1 MLLYKVC
8 GCSTHNVLHMARVEA
23 FWRADSERSGREEKQ
38 GSVHFRQRDCQTM
51 RLCLFSGL
59 DRIEVGERGSFG
71 DRQPESNRGRESY
84 DGLAVKLSL
93 HESWQAESFVRRYL
107 RGAGHIHR
115 LRALLSSQVSL
126 IQLLGDEEVLRQVA
140 NHLQNGNL
148 CAYFYK
154 HEPTKPIR
162 LPGVDSVVR
171 GAEPARAVKPV
182 VTREQLQVIAPAA
195 VEETHA
201 QQDLEA
207 ARLEAAAR
215 EAIPLLEVC
224 PTP

>member
-1 MLLYKVC
+1 
-8 GCSTHNVLHMARVEA
+8 
-23 FWRADSERSGREEKQ
+23 
-38 GSVHFRQRDCQTM
+38 M

-59 DRIEVGERGSFG
+59 DRIEVGERASFG
-71 DRQPESNRGRESY
+71 DRQSESNMGRESY

-93 HESWQAESFVRRYL
+93 HDSWQVESFVRRYL

-126 IQLLGDEEVLRQVA
+126 IHVLGDEEVLRQVA
-140 NHLQNGNL
+140 NHLQNGNF

-154 HEPTKPIR
+154 HKPTQPIR
-162 LPGVDSVVR
+162 LPGVDTAVR
-171 GAEPARAVKPV
+171 GTEPRRTVKPAV
-182 VTREQLQVIAPAA
+182 AREQLQVIAPTA
-195 VEETHA
+195 VDDTHA

-215 EAIPLLEVC
+215 EAIPLLEIC